1 MEISRIRHAWPEKK
15 GFNLYRRNGMDE
27 YTFLHFWKPV
37 YMLVDGET
45 ILTEPNAVI
54 IIGKPVP
61 HHFYSPDTDLV
72 HDWFHFDG
80 EDAADFI
87 AASGLKTDTVYYPKN
102 CGFITDIVKTMEGE
116 LFGAE
121 KHSEEIMLSYMAI
134 LFRLIDR
141 HEDDKAH
148 GGANK
153 PVRIALLRPLQGDF
167 QDYAQ
172 SGFDYR
178 TNGLCQ
184 TPVVAKQHHAHFRR
198 GAQVRLLQ
206 RVPLHSPI
214 QKARRHYPQKV
225 RPAPQRTVKYKLSG
239 CTVCKVQPLLYIT
252 VKSITV
258 LRSIF
263 SALYSVSASS
273 TSIAIFF
280 MLPSPECSRLC
291 SRLRKRLRARRPQR
305 CLPSSS

>member
-45 ILTEPNAVI
+45 ILTKPNAVI
-54 IIGKPVP
+54 IIGKHVP

-141 HEDDKAH
+141 HEDETENDFNIDYQTQVDFKMLRNRIFSNLDKNWTIRHMAEQIILSESRFYVLYKAIFKTTPNQDLIIARMDYAKRLLSQNNTMPIFDVALKCGYSNEFH
-148 GGANK
+148 FIRQFKKHVGITPK
-153 PVRIALLRPLQGDF
+153 KYALLHR
-167 QDYAQ
+167 
-172 SGFDYR
+172 
-178 TNGLCQ
+178 GL
-184 TPVVAKQHHAHFRR
+184 
-198 GAQVRLLQ
+198 
-206 RVPLHSPI
+206 
-214 QKARRHYPQKV
+214 
-225 RPAPQRTVKYKLSG
+225 
-239 CTVCKVQPLLYIT
+239 
-252 VKSITV
+252 
-258 LRSIF
+258 
-263 SALYSVSASS
+263 
-273 TSIAIFF
+273 
-280 MLPSPECSRLC
+280 
-291 SRLRKRLRARRPQR
+291 
-305 CLPSSS
+305 